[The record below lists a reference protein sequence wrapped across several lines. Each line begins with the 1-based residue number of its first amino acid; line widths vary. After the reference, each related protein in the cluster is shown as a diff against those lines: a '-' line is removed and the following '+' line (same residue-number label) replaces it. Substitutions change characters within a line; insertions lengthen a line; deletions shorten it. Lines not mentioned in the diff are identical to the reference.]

1 MDNDSFL
8 KKFQG
13 RTETIGKEGL
23 LGVMNNVHIN
33 VNDYKYN
40 YIHNQKTKKQAK
52 QINLNVKK
60 QNIKDQY
67 HYITSEISKEFNQNK
82 NFIPQLKS
90 SIKLSNNKENNK
102 NSYNNSPNKIK
113 NKDDI
118 NGSNNIIPQK
128 RNIKKS
134 NEKNLALE
142 NRINRHINKAI
153 EKPIKLFNS
162 LDQKIYNSPKKY
174 QSQNHLLEK
183 PNKIPNNELKKNSIV
198 IEKNNIRRNLSSRNK
213 ELNIKNNMKLPKI
226 ASQSKQQENYNTNNN
241 YKSNINKYLEKKNT
255 LNPNINNKIRD
266 KFNFQNS
273 EERPRSL
280 KSAIKGK
287 INDNKN
293 KNKHNTFQG
302 ESISNKI
309 RLPKINL
316 YRSNN
321 TSSKNMLKKNN
332 NIKFHTPNIN
342 NNEALNNI
350 KRDFMMLDS
359 LKNNGKILKSKTF
372 KEKNSQSNNI
382 NNFNKIVNNKN
393 INRVSNSYENDI
405 DNYNNNL
412 NNPYN
417 DSYIINNLNNYDMTN
432 NMKYIYNS
440 DNNLIN
446 SGNNINYYQFN
457 NNEQFY
463 DNHSENRANTSFE
476 RPQKLRGLNNR
487 LDIINEEEEDRYIT
501 GFKNNNFNDNQNF
514 NSLEILMNQRRNY
527 QNRLPTN
534 SRLLSELYIYF
545 ILLVIS

>member
-33 VNDYKYN
+33 VNDYKFN

-60 QNIKDQY
+60 QNSKDQY
-67 HYITSEISKEFNQNK
+67 YYITSEISKEFNQNK

-316 YRSNN
+316 FRSNN
-321 TSSKNMLKKNN
+321 TSSKNILKKNN
-332 NIKFHTPNIN
+332 NIKFLTPNIN

-405 DNYNNNL
+405 NNYNNNL

-534 SRLLSELYIYF
+534 SRFKIKLEN
-545 ILLVIS
+545 

>member
-33 VNDYKYN
+33 VNDYKFN

-60 QNIKDQY
+60 QNSKDQY
-67 HYITSEISKEFNQNK
+67 YYITSEISKEFNQNK

-198 IEKNNIRRNLSSRNK
+198 IENNNIRRNLSSRNK

-255 LNPNINNKIRD
+255 LNPKINNKIRD

-316 YRSNN
+316 FRSNN
-321 TSSKNMLKKNN
+321 TSSKNILKKNN
-332 NIKFHTPNIN
+332 NIKFLTPNIN

-359 LKNNGKILKSKTF
+359 LKNNGKILKSKAF

-405 DNYNNNL
+405 NNYNNNL

-534 SRLLSELYIYF
+534 SRFKIKLEN
-545 ILLVIS
+545 

>member
-33 VNDYKYN
+33 VNDYKFN

-60 QNIKDQY
+60 QNSKDQY
-67 HYITSEISKEFNQNK
+67 YYITSEISKEFNQNK

-316 YRSNN
+316 FRSNN
-321 TSSKNMLKKNN
+321 TSSKNILKKNN
-332 NIKFHTPNIN
+332 NIKFLTPNIN

-359 LKNNGKILKSKTF
+359 LKNNGKILKSKAF

-405 DNYNNNL
+405 NNYNNNL

-534 SRLLSELYIYF
+534 SRFKIKLEN
-545 ILLVIS
+545 

>member
-33 VNDYKYN
+33 VNDYKFN

-60 QNIKDQY
+60 QNSKDQY
-67 HYITSEISKEFNQNK
+67 YYITSEISKEFNQNK

-118 NGSNNIIPQK
+118 NGSIPQK

-198 IEKNNIRRNLSSRNK
+198 IEKNNIRRKLSSRNK

-255 LNPNINNKIRD
+255 LNHKINNKIRD

-316 YRSNN
+316 FRSNN
-321 TSSKNMLKKNN
+321 TSSKNILKKNN
-332 NIKFHTPNIN
+332 NIKFLTPNIN

-359 LKNNGKILKSKTF
+359 LKNNGKILKSKAF

-405 DNYNNNL
+405 NNYNNNL

-446 SGNNINYYQFN
+446 NGNNINYYQIN

-534 SRLLSELYIYF
+534 SRFKIKLEN
-545 ILLVIS
+545 

>member
-142 NRINRHINKAI
+142 NRINRHINKTI

-255 LNPNINNKIRD
+255 LNPKINNKIRD

-316 YRSNN
+316 FRSNN
-321 TSSKNMLKKNN
+321 TSSKNILKKNN
-332 NIKFHTPNIN
+332 NIKFLTPNIN

-359 LKNNGKILKSKTF
+359 LKNNGKILKSKAF

-405 DNYNNNL
+405 NNYNNNL

-534 SRLLSELYIYF
+534 SRFKIKLEN
-545 ILLVIS
+545 

>member
-33 VNDYKYN
+33 VNDYKFN

-60 QNIKDQY
+60 QNSKDQY
-67 HYITSEISKEFNQNK
+67 YYITSEISKEFNQNK

-255 LNPNINNKIRD
+255 LNPSINNKIRD

-316 YRSNN
+316 FRSNN
-321 TSSKNMLKKNN
+321 TSSKNILKKNN
-332 NIKFHTPNIN
+332 NIKFLTPNIN

-359 LKNNGKILKSKTF
+359 LKNNGKILKSKAF

-405 DNYNNNL
+405 NNYNNNL

-534 SRLLSELYIYF
+534 SRFKIKLEN
-545 ILLVIS
+545 

>member
-33 VNDYKYN
+33 VNDYKFN

-60 QNIKDQY
+60 QNSKDQY
-67 HYITSEISKEFNQNK
+67 YYITSEISKEFNQNK

-118 NGSNNIIPQK
+118 NGSIPQK

-255 LNPNINNKIRD
+255 LNHKINNKIRD

-332 NIKFHTPNIN
+332 NINFHTPNIN

-359 LKNNGKILKSKTF
+359 LKNNGKILKSKAF

-405 DNYNNNL
+405 NNYNNNL

-534 SRLLSELYIYF
+534 SRFKIKLEN
-545 ILLVIS
+545 

>member
-1 MDNDSFL
+1 MDNNLFL

-33 VNDYKYN
+33 VNDYKFN

-60 QNIKDQY
+60 QNSKDQY
-67 HYITSEISKEFNQNK
+67 YYITSEISKEFNQNK

-118 NGSNNIIPQK
+118 NGSIPQK

-255 LNPNINNKIRD
+255 LNHKINNKIRD

-316 YRSNN
+316 FRSNN
-321 TSSKNMLKKNN
+321 TSSKNILKKNN
-332 NIKFHTPNIN
+332 NIKFLTPNIN

-359 LKNNGKILKSKTF
+359 LKNNGKILKSKAF

-405 DNYNNNL
+405 NNYNNNL

-534 SRLLSELYIYF
+534 SRFKIKLEN
-545 ILLVIS
+545 

>member
-1 MDNDSFL
+1 MDNDLFL

-33 VNDYKYN
+33 VNDYKFN

-60 QNIKDQY
+60 QNSKDQY
-67 HYITSEISKEFNQNK
+67 YYITSEISKEFNQNK

-255 LNPNINNKIRD
+255 LNPKINNKIRD

-316 YRSNN
+316 FRSNN
-321 TSSKNMLKKNN
+321 TSSKNILKKNN
-332 NIKFHTPNIN
+332 NIKFLTPNIN

-359 LKNNGKILKSKTF
+359 LKNNGKILKSKAF

-405 DNYNNNL
+405 NNYNNNL

-534 SRLLSELYIYF
+534 SRFKIKLEN
-545 ILLVIS
+545 